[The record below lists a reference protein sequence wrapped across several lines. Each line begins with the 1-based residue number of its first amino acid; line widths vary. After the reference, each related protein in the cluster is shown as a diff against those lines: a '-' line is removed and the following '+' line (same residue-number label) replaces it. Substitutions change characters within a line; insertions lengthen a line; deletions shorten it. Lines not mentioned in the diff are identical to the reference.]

1 MVLLV
6 IIVKE
11 KIMSKFSD
19 KEDVSHVIMAIK
31 CAIRLARNSFDID
44 SAGFRLILMD
54 LEKALKEAEG
64 IKKEI

>member
-1 MVLLV
+1 
-6 IIVKE
+6 
-11 KIMSKFSD
+11 MSKFSD